1 MAETAVARLA
11 MPVRPLDIC
20 CCGCAET
27 CVGAELSRD
36 MVSVSIGAVGIMD
49 AIAATPSTILSG
61 SWQRSVSGGGVGPD
75 GGQGGSGY
83 DVDASLTVCGAS
95 DERALP
101 ASSRLGLMVGVDGG
115 MDGVGRNGRWWVMG
129 CVNVE
134 TKSRFD
140 VGISL

>member
-1 MAETAVARLA
+1 
-11 MPVRPLDIC
+11 MPVRPLDMG

-27 CVGAELSRD
+27 CVGTELSRD

-49 AIAATPSTILSG
+49 AIATPSSILSG
-61 SWQRSVSGGGVGPD
+61 NWHRSASGGGVGPD

-101 ASSRLGLMVGVDGG
+101 GSSRLGLMVGVDNGT
-115 MDGVGRNGRWWVMG
+115 DGIGWSGRRGVMG
-129 CVNVE
+129 CLNVE

-140 VGISL
+140 VGVSL